1 MGQCPATFLSMDS
14 CAPRS
19 AYDKLSM
26 WRRGHILGKR
36 QCPCSMCSP
45 NRRNDASVVAQTADV
60 QSFAR
65 WEWCADGV
73 GGGGRVEDQERET
86 GVCVGGE
93 GVVSSGGGVCE
104 RVCVRA
110 RAHVCVCGG
119 GQQLRLGTGKLAN
132 FSPGRRRRPNQQ
144 ITRNVG
150 KGQHL
155 VARCYSPSDS
165 QPTFPR
171 QYGKHP
177 AGSCHRGSPRGCT
190 YCTYKTRRPYCPSS
204 RRPRPCHQ
212 TQTCT

>member
-110 RAHVCVCGG
+110 CARMCVCVGG
-119 GQQLRLGTGKLAN
+119 GNSCGSERESL
-132 FSPGRRRRPNQQ
+132 
-144 ITRNVG
+144 
-150 KGQHL
+150 
-155 VARCYSPSDS
+155 
-165 QPTFPR
+165 PTFLLA
-171 QYGKHP
+171 
-177 AGSCHRGSPRGCT
+177 AGGDQINRSRETSGRGNIW
-190 YCTYKTRRPYCPSS
+190 
-204 RRPRPCHQ
+204 
-212 TQTCT
+212 